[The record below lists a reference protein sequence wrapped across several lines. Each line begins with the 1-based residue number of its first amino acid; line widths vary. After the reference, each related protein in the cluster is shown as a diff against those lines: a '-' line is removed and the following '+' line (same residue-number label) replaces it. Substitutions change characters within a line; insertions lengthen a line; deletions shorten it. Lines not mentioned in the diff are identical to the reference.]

1 MLISFAKAFES
12 LALIFLVVPKISR
25 MTKLKS
31 QPKLRQAFNAP
42 ITNLGQGLQSRQL
55 ASWPETLESALDTQ
69 HAPRKISG
77 LLVITE
83 IKLVTFCQAT
93 PASLLRSVK
102 RLRLP
107 SSSAISC
114 SNTANSSF
122 HSSADRKDISASIV
136 DLLWYANSVTTA
148 VHAGNWSLLD

>member
-1 MLISFAKAFES
+1 MPISFAKAFES
-12 LALIFLVVPKISR
+12 LALIFLVVPKVFR
-25 MTKLKS
+25 MADMKS
-31 QPKLRQAFNAP
+31 QLKLRQALNAP
-42 ITNLGQGLQSRQL
+42 ITNLRQGSQSRQL

-77 LLVITE
+77 LSVITE
-83 IKLVTFCQAT
+83 LKLVTFCQAT

-114 SNTANSSF
+114 RSTANSAF

-148 VHAGNWSLLD
+148 VHAGSWWLFD